1 MDTYL
6 KLQKRHFN
14 EIPKKFKKVFTFDN
28 IVLHKLLEIT
38 QYCLLTFYLT
48 LYLSTQ
54 INRFMIHDRLVLRSM
69 KTIELVIRVGLYSLL
84 IAILARYIPKT
95 VAIIPFIGH
104 FNPKYKPNL
113 KGEAM
118 YGINISMGLAFYK
131 VIYNFNPLIE
141 ELAFRLFPKSQRL
154 TGPATQMCK
163 EKNGSYIQAH
173 PSCDTLKLKQVFHEI
188 D

>member
-1 MDTYL
+1 MNTYL
-6 KLQKRHFN
+6 KLQRKHIN
-14 EIPKKFKKVFTFDN
+14 AIPKKFNKVFKFDI
-28 IVLHKLLEIT
+28 IVFHKLLEII

-54 INRFMIHDRLVLRSM
+54 LNRFMIHDRLILRSM
-69 KTIELVIRVGLYSLL
+69 TTFELIIRVGLYSIL
-84 IAILARYIPKT
+84 IAILARYIPKI

-163 EKNGSYIQAH
+163 EKDGSYIQAH
-173 PSCDTLKLKQVFHEI
+173 PSCDTLKLKQVFHNI

>member
-6 KLQKRHFN
+6 KLQKKHLTD
-14 EIPKKFKKVFTFDN
+14 IPKKFKKVFKFDT
-28 IVLHKLLEIT
+28 IVFHKLLEII

-54 INRFMIHDRLVLRSM
+54 LNKFMIHDRLVLRSM
-69 KTIELVIRVGLYSLL
+69 TTYKLIIRVSQYSILV
-84 IAILARYIPKT
+84 AILARYIPKI

-104 FNPKYKPNL
+104 FNSKYKPNL

-118 YGINISMGLAFYK
+118 YGISISMGLAFYK

-141 ELAFRLFPKSQRL
+141 ELAFRLFPKAQRL

-163 EKNGSYIQAH
+163 EKDGSYIQAH
-173 PSCDTLKLKQVFHEI
+173 PSCDTLKLKQVYHEI